1 VLSKCTNLRTLK
13 IALNTLPSTL
23 DETYSRVLRSIPDEQ
38 RDDVIRLLQLLVYS
52 DEPLNLEE
60 AVDAIAVS
68 CTAKPYF
75 DPEYRTPIHSEIII
89 SCASL
94 VMIERISEA
103 PGSHVHR
110 EVLQITHFSV
120 QQYLK
125 SENVDPDWKDGLLE
139 DHAMASNAKLCL
151 AYCFELYRFGNDYD
165 GLDGVDDDDKYLED
179 MPFTNTAARQWT
191 QYAMQA
197 KTHDSELYSM
207 IQDFLTSDELEGARF
222 NWLRLKDS
230 EEHLVPDRKWSS
242 EWFRESPEKLVP
254 LTIASACGL
263 YHSVESLLLCGTDP
277 NEFCPIWGSALYAAS
292 YGGHHNVVMLL
303 LEHGARPDT
312 KSGRVE
318 LSVTI
323 SSPNSTKRSEISHAL
338 LQYDADINACDEVVG
353 VPLILAAARGDG
365 EIVNTLL
372 ARGADVNAVDNEK
385 RNAIQVAAYNGYD
398 TIVRKLLEHK
408 ADVNSSGGPNGNALI
423 SASLW
428 GHKEVVRTLLQNGA
442 VVCQQFDLNR
452 FKNALEAACW
462 GGDQEIFQMLIEHA
476 VRVEHFN
483 AGRSL
488 NECLIMACIRGHD
501 QIVRLLFN
509 YQIDVNAQHYRFGS
523 PLFIA
528 SESGHAQIVQLL
540 VDHGADVN
548 QIWKS
553 TSHGSSAGPSPLHRA
568 CSGGHEEVTTIL
580 LDHHADIN
588 AQCGLYDT
596 VLMAAC
602 HHQSEE
608 FVEMLIKRGAN
619 VNQVCETYGTAL
631 IMTCVRRREFIV
643 KTLLAH
649 GADVNQAEANST
661 NITNSSIRRT
671 PLLHVIEMA
680 SPFSDQPSEGQAR
693 FLSIIKTLIAAG
705 ADLNKPDDEGQ
716 TPLHYAAVSR
726 SSELT
731 EMLIEAGAHLKSVDE
746 SGQTPLIKAAEIK
759 AKGRAEVLL
768 KAGAKTDVQDIDGK
782 TALHHAAEHG
792 WLELCTML
800 VEAGANLGIMDNQG
814 LTPLQLAEQEDQPEV
829 VALLQN
835 FARENS
841 MG

>member
-1 VLSKCTNLRTLK
+1 MLSKCTNLRTLK

-125 SENVDPDWKDGLLE
+125 SENVDPGWKDGLLE
-139 DHAMASNAKLCL
+139 EHAMASNAKLCL
-151 AYCFELYRFGNDYD
+151 AYCFELCRFGNDYD

-197 KTHDSELYSM
+197 KTHDNELDAM

-263 YHSVESLLLCGTDP
+263 YHSVKSLLLCGTDP

-292 YGGHHNVVMLL
+292 WGGHYDIVGLL
-303 LEHGARPDT
+303 LEHGARPNMR
-312 KSGRVE
+312 SGQVE

-323 SSPNSTKRSEISHAL
+323 SSPNSTQRSEILHTL
-338 LQYDADINACDEVVG
+338 LQYDADVNACDEVVG
-353 VPLILAAARGDG
+353 VPLVLAAARGDE

-372 ARGADVNAVDNEK
+372 AKGAEVNAVDNQ
-385 RNAIQVAAYNGYD
+385 RRSAILVAALNGHN

-408 ADVNSSGGPNGNALI
+408 ANINSSVGPNGNALI
-423 SASLW
+423 SACMW
-428 GHKEVVRTLLQNGA
+428 GHKEVVRTLLENGA
-442 VVCQQFDLNR
+442 VVCQQFDDVKSSR
-452 FKNALEAACW
+452 NALEAACW
-462 GGDQEIFQMLIEHA
+462 GGDQEIFQTLIEHA
-476 VRVEHFN
+476 THVEHFN
-483 AGRSL
+483 KGTSL
-488 NECLIMACIRGHD
+488 NECLRTACDRGHD
-501 QIVRLLFN
+501 ELVKLLIEYN
-509 YQIDVNAQHYRFGS
+509 ADVNAQDCRDGN
-523 PLFIA
+523 PLVVA
-528 SESGHAQIVQLL
+528 SESGHAQVVQLL
-540 VDHGADVN
+540 VNYGANVN
-548 QIWKS
+548 QTWEDTS
-553 TSHGSSAGPSPLHRA
+553 TEPSFWVSPLHQA
-568 CSGGHEEVTTIL
+568 CLWGHKEVTKIL

-588 AQCGLYDT
+588 AQCGRYNT
-596 VLMAAC
+596 ALMAAC
-602 HHQSEE
+602 YYQSEE
-608 FVEMLIKRGAN
+608 FVEMLLAHGAN
-619 VNQVCETYGTAL
+619 INQVGERYGTAL
-631 IMTCVRRREFIV
+631 IMACVGPRESMV
-643 KTLLAH
+643 NTLLAH
-649 GADVNQAEANST
+649 GADFDQAEGYSKNFADSFV
-661 NITNSSIRRT
+661 RRT
-671 PLLHVIEMA
+671 PLLHIIEVA
-680 SPFSDQPSEGQAR
+680 SPFSDRLSANQATWLR
-693 FLSIIKTLIAAG
+693 IIKTLIVAG
-705 ADLNKPDDEGQ
+705 VDVNKPDDEGQ

-731 EMLIEAGAHLKSVDE
+731 EILIKAGALVDSVDE
-746 SGQTPLIKAAEIK
+746 SGQTSLIKAAEIK

-768 KAGAKTDVQDIDGK
+768 KAGAKTDIQDIDGK

-800 VEAGANLGIMDNQG
+800 VEAGASHNVLDSQG
-814 LTPLQLAEQEDQPEV
+814 LTPLQLAEQEDQFEV
-829 VALLQN
+829 VTLLSS
-835 FARENS
+835 AAEKS